1 MGTSFTTDTL
11 ARKYPADDLVRLK
24 LVAENDLG
32 CDRDPNSLRSEAIAM
47 GAVFAFY
54 HNR

>member
-24 LVAENDLG
+24 LAAENDLG
-32 CDRDPNSLRSEAIAM
+32 SDRDPNSLRSEAIAM
-47 GAVFAFY
+47 AAVSAFS
-54 HNR
+54 HDR